1 MKYPAAPRTDLV
13 DVLHGVAVPDPFRRL
28 EDADDPETQ
37 AWVSAENRLCRSLLE
52 SPTRAEHAARLR
64 ELHRVSRMSVPAVR
78 GDRIFFT
85 ETDGTRG
92 QAVLYRVE
100 GSGPPSVLVDPNLLD
115 KDGTTAITVF
125 EPDES
130 GDRVAYGLSRN
141 GSDVQEL
148 RIHDVASGRTL
159 DERLNWVKFASIAW
173 NDDGFFYTRYPEPG
187 SVPAGDEQYFCQV
200 CYHRMGDPQSED
212 RRVYHRPD
220 APEVVF
226 DVKVTSDG
234 RHLVIGSF
242 QGASDHAEVHVM
254 DLGGGLESAVPRA
267 LVIGFSSGWH
277 FIDGRDGRL
286 YFRTDDHAPLGRI
299 VRFDLSDG
307 THERGAREE
316 HEARTIVAESGD
328 TIVDAAVANGRLLV
342 SSLRHASS
350 RLATWTLDGHDER
363 VIALPE
369 IGTINGLAAQWTDAQ
384 SFVAFT
390 SFVTPPTIMACRTET
405 LEPIERDSLPFD
417 SSGFVTEQVWYP
429 SRDGTPISMFL
440 VSARDQPSP
449 SKILLTGYGG
459 FNISL
464 TPAFDPSDIL
474 WLEQGGT
481 IAVANLRG
489 GGEYG
494 DAWHKAGMR
503 AHKQNV
509 FDDFIAAAEWL
520 ERSGRATRGGIAIE
534 GGSNGGLLVGACLV
548 QRPDLFGAV
557 ICRVPVADMLRY
569 HLFTVG
575 RFWIPE
581 YGSADAADDFPVLLR
596 YSPYHNIVHGTVY
609 PPTLVMTADTDDR
622 VAPGMAKKFAA
633 RLQEATAATGGPIL
647 LRVETRAGHGAGKSI
662 TKQVEEQA
670 DFHTFLSHYLTRTS
684 VNEHTRR

>member
-28 EDADDPETQ
+28 ESADDPETQ
-37 AWVSAENRLCRSLLE
+37 AWVSAENRLCQSLLE

-64 ELHRVSRMSVPAVR
+64 ELHRVSRMSVPAAR

-125 EPDES
+125 EPDGS

-148 RIHDVASGRTL
+148 RVHDVASGRTL
-159 DERLNWVKFASIAW
+159 DDRLNWVKFASIAW
-173 NDDGFFYTRYPEPG
+173 NGDGFFYTRYPEPG

-226 DVKVTSDG
+226 DVKMTSDG

-254 DLGGGLESAVPRA
+254 DLGGGLESAVPQA
-267 LVIGFSSGWH
+267 LVTGFSSGWH

-286 YFRTDDHAPLGRI
+286 YFRTDDHAPFGRI

-307 THERGAREE
+307 THERDAR
-316 HEARTIVAESGD
+316 EARTIVAESGD

-363 VIALPE
+363 IIALPE

-390 SFVTPPTIMACRTET
+390 SFVTPPTIMACGREA
-405 LEPIERDSLPFD
+405 LEPIDRDSLPFD

-429 SRDGTPISMFL
+429 SKDGTQISMFL
-440 VSARDQPSP
+440 VSGRDQPSP
-449 SKILLTGYGG
+449 SPILLTGYGG

-520 ERSGRATRGGIAIE
+520 ERSGRSAPGGIAIE

-581 YGSADAADDFPVLLR
+581 YGSADIAGDFSVLLR
-596 YSPYHNIVHGTVY
+596 YSPYHNIVDGTVY

-633 RLQEATAATGGPIL
+633 RLQEAAAAAAGPIL